1 MVRNFDDYPD
11 FQYKIMRHTVKSK
24 FVQYLTNLM
33 EEENGLSIRTKN
45 GIDISPIE
53 NQPCFY
59 KIVIVLKANQRLKC
73 LNTVLLG
80 PLAPLCFI

>member
-1 MVRNFDDYPD
+1 MSN
-11 FQYKIMRHTVKSK
+11 QVKVCAITTLK
-24 FVQYLTNLM
+24 
-33 EEENGLSIRTKN
+33 EEENGLPIKTKN
-45 GIDISPIE
+45 GILDISTIE

-80 PLAPLCFI
+80 PLAPLCLI